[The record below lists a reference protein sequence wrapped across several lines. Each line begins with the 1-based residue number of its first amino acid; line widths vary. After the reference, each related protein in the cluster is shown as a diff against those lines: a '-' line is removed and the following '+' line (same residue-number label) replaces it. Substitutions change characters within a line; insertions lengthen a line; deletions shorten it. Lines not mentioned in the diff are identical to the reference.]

1 MHSPG
6 GHFSRRRSSLGLNPS
21 GGRKGQ
27 LVFRRHCALT
37 RAHYAPGPK
46 GASALGLK
54 QGVEQFGADRGKWM
68 SYRTTST
75 ERALTLRL
83 IPSPDGDTGPRKR
96 RGLVQ
101 SPTAREAAADPTSNP
116 GVAPPG
122 GPGAPGGECALTR
135 RAQAEGDPAARAA
148 VLDALTRD
156 RSNPSGLRGPGQV
169 LPLPATSWGGGGR
182 SSGPPGLSEK
192 AWSSCRPG
200 SRFAVTRAAP
210 PLSGRVGGGHRS
222 PAASPHSPPSAC
234 SPFLLPTQKCRAPG
248 GGWGEPTFRD
258 GVGAKRDSDWSFDRL
273 PSLHIQPIYFSFS
286 GVWQTFRAVR
296 QRVWMQ
302 AGREE
307 GAVTLRAP
315 LRPLALDSAR
325 L

>member
-27 LVFRRHCALT
+27 LVSRRHCALT

-46 GASALGLK
+46 GTSALGLK

-83 IPSPDGDTGPRKR
+83 IPSLDGDTGLRKR

-148 VLDALTRD
+148 VLDALKRD
-156 RSNPSGLRGPGQV
+156 RNNPSGLRGPGQV
-169 LPLPATSWGGGGR
+169 LPLPATCWGGGGR

-200 SRFAVTRAAP
+200 SPFAVTRAAP
-210 PLSGRVGGGHRS
+210 PLSGRVGLDTDPPLRVRTLLRPRAVLSSSPLRNAGRLAGG
-222 PAASPHSPPSAC
+222 
-234 SPFLLPTQKCRAPG
+234 
-248 GGWGEPTFRD
+248 GEPTFRD
-258 GVGAKRDSDWSFDRL
+258 GVGAKRDSDWSFDPL
-273 PSLHIQPIYFSFS
+273 PSPHIQPIHFSFS
-286 GVWQTFRAVR
+286 GVWQTFRAAR

-302 AGREE
+302 AGWEE
-307 GAVTLRAP
+307 GAQLH
-315 LRPLALDSAR
+315 
-325 L
+325 